1 MKSNKLLTFSFA
13 IFTLSSYAAPPISIY
28 DGFWVGRV
36 YCGNNILP
44 NANPKYI
51 KSYSNKITFNVFNG
65 EAAASIESIEYI
77 NNYKLKINNN
87 GFVSINQAGNYKNN
101 ANIGWLV
108 ETVGN
113 VRVGLIG
120 TQGLMT
126 SPDKARIIR
135 NGCGFELS
143 NNEVIGR
150 LAAYQEDE
158 LRKQTK
164 SAVTGQ
170 PSKPSK
176 SESIAVGNAEKPRVP
191 PPTKTVVV
199 KDPAP
204 ARSVGA
210 GNVGEPK
217 SPKSNTKSS
226 SNPFD

>member
-1 MKSNKLLTFSFA
+1 MASTYSPSLKLTLMGDGDQSGLWGQTTNTNLGTLVEQA
-13 IFTLSSYAAPPISIY
+13 IA
-28 DGFWVGRV
+28 GV
-36 YCGNNILP
+36 
-44 NANPKYI
+44 
-51 KSYSNKITFNVFNG
+51 
-65 EAAASIESIEYI
+65 
-77 NNYKLKINNN
+77 
-87 GFVSINQAGNYKNN
+87 VSINQVGNYKNN
-101 ANIGWLV
+101 TNIGWLV

-143 NNEVIGR
+143 NNEVMGR
-150 LAAYQEDE
+150 LATYQEDE
-158 LRKQTK
+158 LRKQAK
-164 SAVTGQ
+164 SAVTAQ

-191 PPTKTVVV
+191 PPTKTAVV

-204 ARSVGA
+204 ARSAGA